1 MSHIHLLSKNFR
13 SDKRPVKLIENAL
26 EKMAETSK
34 WKFDG
39 AETEKKARVTDYSMI
54 DVFNMRLQA
63 KIDKYEKTGEV
74 FEYNEGFSAEIQA
87 FIKTNYDISGLE
99 IDFKQL
105 AKQRK
110 EREKLEMLEQQARIL
125 NGEINNRSLEEKL
138 GLYRTGEI
146 VENKNKGNTIESLQK
161 LYDRFDP
168 KKLQI
173 APGVFDFTKA
183 HGYDEDLTRHNLNHV
198 KRPDD
203 AQIVAPTLIKI
214 VPKPVKPDFVKQNKT
229 GLGQVS
235 AVNVKRV
242 QMMK

>member
-110 EREKLEMLEQQARIL
+110 EREKLEMLEQ
-125 NGEINNRSLEEKL
+125 
-138 GLYRTGEI
+138 
-146 VENKNKGNTIESLQK
+146 
-161 LYDRFDP
+161 
-168 KKLQI
+168 
-173 APGVFDFTKA
+173 
-183 HGYDEDLTRHNLNHV
+183 
-198 KRPDD
+198 
-203 AQIVAPTLIKI
+203 
-214 VPKPVKPDFVKQNKT
+214 
-229 GLGQVS
+229 
-235 AVNVKRV
+235 
-242 QMMK
+242 